1 VRRLFLISGLVCSFL
16 VGKSI
21 TYPTALQEALTGN
34 PELKAKK
41 MEIGKAEAQ
50 LQKAKGYNWGKLTL
64 GETFSRT
71 NNALYVF
78 GMKLESREANFRDFG
93 FADFLGVMPQLMQ
106 QQISGDQVLAIEPDD
121 LNYPGSRSNWKTN
134 IVYEVPIFMGFK
146 LQEAEKMAELQL
158 RAKTYKFMGDKEKL
172 AIEVLKAYN
181 GAVAAKEFIRAL
193 KKAKETTSTFVR
205 TIKAFYHQGMATQ
218 IDLLSAQKRDNEV
231 ATMLIEAQNKYRLAL
246 AYLRYLTD
254 DPTITDVG
262 GFYYESIPNVGLDK
276 LKEMAIQN
284 RTDLKFMKKNVETME
299 HFVKMKKSALYPTI
313 GFHGEYGWNDNTI
326 TLSSKKDYYLVAVGL
341 KWNIIDGGRSG
352 DVEEAKVKALQ
363 TAQYYTA
370 MKKGIGVDV
379 EKKYLDYKTKCAV
392 IKTKEINRKLAHKI
406 LQKYTYMYKQGMVSF
421 PIVLLKEAEA
431 RKADAEL
438 IKAEYEKAVAAAE
451 LKKAIGKILEK
462 ENNR

>member
-1 VRRLFLISGLVCSFL
+1 
-16 VGKSI
+16 
-21 TYPTALQEALTGN
+21 
-34 PELKAKK
+34 
-41 MEIGKAEAQ
+41 
-50 LQKAKGYNWGKLTL
+50 
-64 GETFSRT
+64 
-71 NNALYVF
+71 
-78 GMKLESREANFRDFG
+78 
-93 FADFLGVMPQLMQ
+93 
-106 QQISGDQVLAIEPDD
+106 
-121 LNYPGSRSNWKTN
+121 
-134 IVYEVPIFMGFK
+134 
-146 LQEAEKMAELQL
+146 
-158 RAKTYKFMGDKEKL
+158 
-172 AIEVLKAYN
+172 
-181 GAVAAKEFIRAL
+181 
-193 KKAKETTSTFVR
+193 
-205 TIKAFYHQGMATQ
+205 
-218 IDLLSAQKRDNEV
+218 
-231 ATMLIEAQNKYRLAL
+231 
-246 AYLRYLTD
+246 
-254 DPTITDVG
+254 
-262 GFYYESIPNVGLDK
+262 VGLDK